1 MFARIR
7 IPTVDGPSLTS
18 AVIGLQ
24 LENEQWL
31 RAHPGT
37 PALYAS
43 GVRYRRE
50 PPGREEW
57 EPIPVVLTKGWG
69 DCEDLASWRAAEL
82 RVTGEDPHAR
92 VHVYQSAP
100 TTWHVVVRRGDGSI
114 EDPSRKLGMRGRG

>member
-1 MFARIR
+1 MFARLR
-7 IPTVDGPSLTS
+7 IPQVNGPSLTA
-18 AVIGLQ
+18 AVLGLQ
-24 LENEQWL
+24 AENEAWL
-31 RAHPGT
+31 RSHPNT
-37 PALYAS
+37 PRLYES

-57 EPIPVVLTKGWG
+57 EPIPIVLQKRHG

-82 RVTGEDPHAR
+82 RVSGEDEGAR

-100 TTWHVVVRRGDGSI
+100 TTWHVVVKRGDGSI